1 MNVTEHFDIVYV
13 EVIKVFEGVIYGVL
27 TALVLLGVVS
37 ISYYIML
44 RILHPKTAGKY
55 IIVISADSDARNVA
69 SQLYA
74 EKLRVGLLGDKGCV
88 IALDCGMD
96 ENERVVCTGMCNG
109 SEGIYVCTPEKL
121 SELLFKE
128 VL

>member
-1 MNVTEHFDIVYV
+1 M
-13 EVIKVFEGVIYGVL
+13 FEGVIYGVL
-27 TALVLLGVVS
+27 TVLVLLGVVS

-44 RILHPKTAGKY
+44 RLLHPKTAGKY

-96 ENERVVCTGMCNG
+96 ENERVVCAGMCNG
-109 SEGIYVCTPEKL
+109 SEDIYVCTPDKL